1 MSRSFGDAKI
11 AKHLSS
17 TPDIFEGSL
26 KNVKYIVQASD
37 GLYDVMS
44 NSEICKYINS
54 LLKKGVSKKEV
65 PYYLVNHSIKNRG
78 SMDNVSA
85 IITYIS

>member
-1 MSRSFGDAKI
+1 MSRSIGDSKI
-11 AKHLSS
+11 SHHLSS

-37 GLYDVMS
+37 GLYDVMT
-44 NSEICKYINS
+44 NVKICDYINTHIKNGTP
-54 LLKKGVSKKEV
+54 KKDI
-65 PYYLVNHSIKNRG
+65 PYYLVNHAIKNKG

-85 IITYIS
+85 IITFIQ